1 MSLLYEDLRS
11 SFFANGERYQIH
23 LPDALVEATLVDMVD
38 LYPMFALAGAAPSM
52 LQLCFRHVLKLQ
64 GSADL
69 LLHPGDNAFVHNY
82 QTGTIP
88 MVQHNPVFRL
98 RHYRGFE
105 EIDYRGFEEIKDV
118 PVLAIVS
125 ARKARMIHMNFKKRK
140 VFDLVSRQIV
150 EGLSK
155 RIPEEVA
162 RKIREYHEPVEQ
174 HRLPK
179 F

>member
-1 MSLLYEDLRS
+1 MSLLYEDLHS
-11 SFFANGERYQIH
+11 SCFATGERYQIH
-23 LPDALVEATLVDMVD
+23 LPDALVEATLVDKVD
-38 LYPMFALAGAAPSM
+38 LYPVFALAGAAPSM

-88 MVQHNPVFRL
+88 MVQHDPVFRL
-98 RHYRGFE
+98 RH
-105 EIDYRGFEEIKDV
+105 YRGFEEIKDV

-162 RKIREYHEPVEQ
+162 RKIREYHDPVEQ
-174 HRLPK
+174 HKLPK